1 MKVMCLRATALSRE
15 RKRLECLVV
24 MRRKLNYLDL
34 FAGASLPSIKAGEG
48 MLSFSLNGAKNSSF
62 NSEMN

>member
-1 MKVMCLRATALSRE
+1 MTK
-15 RKRLECLVV
+15 
-24 MRRKLNYLDL
+24 KLNYLDL